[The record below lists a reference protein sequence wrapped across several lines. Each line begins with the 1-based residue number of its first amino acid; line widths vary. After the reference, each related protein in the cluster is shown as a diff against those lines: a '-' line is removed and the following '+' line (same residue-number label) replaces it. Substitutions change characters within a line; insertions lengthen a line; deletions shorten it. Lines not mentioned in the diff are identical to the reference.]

1 MDGAADGRQRVI
13 MKTKQPL
20 LSLIIPVYNERARL
34 ISGISKVLVY
44 LKRQSYSWE
53 LIIVDDGSEIPVKK
67 FLKNSFPL
75 TIYRLQKNSGKG
87 AAIRYGVTKAKGKF
101 IVFSD
106 IDLSVS
112 IDFLTQMLREL
123 QHHPVVIAS
132 RRLPESRIVVH
143 QPYIREFSGRIFTAV
158 SNILCNTAVADVTC
172 GFKGY
177 HRDTAQLLFGKSRIN
192 RWVFDTELVFLARK
206 FGISVFEMPV
216 DWKNKAGSKVKPWDS
231 ILSIIEVIKIRL
243 YDMRSV

>member
-1 MDGAADGRQRVI
+1 

-34 ISGISKVLVY
+34 TSGISTVLSY

-53 LIIVDDGSEIPVKK
+53 LIIVDDGSDVPVKK
-67 FLKNSFPL
+67 FLKNSLPI

-87 AAIRYGVTKAKGKF
+87 AAIRYGVTKAKGKC

-106 IDLSVS
+106 IDLSVPIS
-112 IDFLTQMLREL
+112 SLAPMMQELRHHQM
-123 QHHPVVIAS
+123 VIAS

-143 QPYIREFSGRIFTAV
+143 QPFIRELSGRIFTAV
-158 SNILCNTAVADVTC
+158 SNILCNTSVADVTC

-192 RWVFDTELVFLARK
+192 RWVFDTEIVFLARK
-206 FGISVFEMPV
+206 LSIPVFEMPV

-231 ILSIIEVIKIRL
+231 ILSILDVIKIRL